1 MRRIVTI
8 FERGL
13 LAIATLGLIGM
24 MLSISFDALGRY
36 LFNSPFRGN
45 FELTSLYF
53 MVILVFATLSHNYTQ
68 GVHVRLDIISGYLG
82 QRFGKAYTRFVALI
96 CLPVFGYFAWHAG
109 AEALDKI
116 IDRET
121 RMGAIPFPIYLSY
134 VWVALGTLT
143 LSLRF
148 AMDLIA
154 PEDPAGPRGD
164 DLSEDVA

>member
-1 MRRIVTI
+1 MRRIVTH

-13 LAIATLGLIGM
+13 LAIATLALIAM
-24 MLSISFDALGRY
+24 MLSISADALGRY

-53 MVILVFATLSHNYTQ
+53 MVILVFATLSHNYAK
-68 GVHVRLDIISGYLG
+68 GVHVRLDIISGYLSR
-82 QRFGKAYTRFVALI
+82 RFGKGYTRLVALI

-109 AEALDKI
+109 VEALDKI
-116 IDRET
+116 IDRDT
-121 RMGAIPFPIYLSY
+121 RMGAIPFPLYLSY
-134 VWVALGTLT
+134 VWVALGSMT

-154 PEDPAGPRGD
+154 PEDLAGSGD
-164 DLSEDVA
+164 HAAPEKGA